1 MYNELQ
7 AAILCRNTPLL
18 LKILFTESTYAFLSY
33 RKRKK
38 TQSSPEFSYSKYMN
52 VK

>member
-7 AAILCRNTPLL
+7 AAILCGNTPLL
-18 LKILFTESTYAFLSY
+18 LKILFTESTSAFLSY

-38 TQSSPEFSYSKYMN
+38 PSLVQSSVIQN
-52 VK
+52 T